1 MPSRIDEI
9 VPAIAETFAGLPIDI
24 GGGEIRPLVS
34 YDYLPAAI
42 DDWPA
47 HVLWIDTWRALWM
60 TQGGMRLGW
69 TLTGMILVAPLGE
82 EHTERI
88 IRRIIAAQLD
98 ALHHNLT
105 AGGTIPEGQVTMQN
119 GGRQVFT
126 VAGTEFQAQRLTYL
140 VEESFPYAYGLNG
153 TEGV

>member
-9 VPAIAETFAGLPIDI
+9 MPAIAATFAGLEIDI
-24 GGGEIRPLVS
+24 GGETRLLAS

-47 HVLWIDTWRALWM
+47 HVLWIDTWRELWQ

-82 EHTERI
+82 AQTEQI
-88 IRRIIAAQLD
+88 LRRILAALID

-105 AGGTIPEGQVTMQN
+105 AAGTLPEGQVTMRN

-126 VAGTEFQAQRLTYL
+126 LAGVEWQAQKVIYF
-140 VEESFPYAYGLNG
+140 VEESFPYEYALG
-153 TEGV
+153 TEGA

>member
-9 VPAIAETFAGLPIDI
+9 MPAIAATFAGLPIVVGD
-24 GGGEIRPLVS
+24 ETRMLAS

-47 HVLWIDTWRALWM
+47 HLLWIDTWRELWQ

-82 EHTERI
+82 AQTEQI
-88 IRRIIAAQLD
+88 LRRILAALID
-98 ALHHNLT
+98 ALHHNLR
-105 AGGTIPEGQVTMQN
+105 ASGTLPEGQVTMQN
-119 GGRQVFT
+119 GGRQPFPL
-126 VAGTEFQAQRLTYL
+126 AGVEWQAQKVIYF
-140 VEESFPYAYGLNG
+140 VEESFPYTYALGG
-153 TEGV
+153 